1 MGAEHNKLIV
11 RRWSGFAS
19 ATENRFYFTD
29 EKPGMLSEN
38 NYKFNLNYSKEV
50 LWTSPKEQ
58 LSTVEIIQKSFIFLI
73 EEIKKVKSKNFR
85 NK

>member
-1 MGAEHNKLIV
+1 MV
-11 RRWSGFAS
+11 RLCKCYCKQ
-19 ATENRFYFTD
+19 FYFPD
-29 EKPGMLSEN
+29 EKPVMLAEN

-50 LWTSPKEQ
+50 VWTSSKEH
-58 LSTVEIIQKSFIFLI
+58 LSTGEIIQNSFIFLI